1 MLIYPRF
8 QPGQVPL
15 QRMPLERF
23 GRVKGL
29 ARGVGPEAELHN
41 LTEAEVERPFP
52 NQERPFPKS
61 LLKQPRQDS
70 CSERIQSAIQVKL
83 TQYLCILR

>member
-1 MLIYPRF
+1 MVDRKINFQIRRARSGAAVLHWHMLIYPRF

-29 ARGVGPEAELHN
+29 ARGVAKAQLHN

-52 NQERPFPKS
+52 NQDGRFPKA
-61 LLKQPRQDS
+61 
-70 CSERIQSAIQVKL
+70 C
-83 TQYLCILR
+83 